1 MRGVKSR
8 DIARLPISQDSRCRV
23 KSRKRKYNPW
33 VHISRPS
40 GYIFLD
46 GYILRIIFYLG
57 YILLRLF
64 YVCMKTFHSGRGERK
79 RSWVILCVHEDIFY
93 HVSPV
98 SFMLKNSS
106 GLPFFTI
113 SPSFINQTLS
123 ETFMAKFIS

>member
-1 MRGVKSR
+1 MRGGESR
-8 DIARLPISQDSRCRV
+8 DIGRLPISQDSRWRV
-23 KSRKRKYNPW
+23 KSHKRKYNPW

-46 GYILRIIFYLG
+46 GYILQIIFYLG
-57 YILLRLF
+57 YILLGFF
-64 YVCMKTFHSGRGERK
+64 YACMKIFHSARGERK

-98 SFMLKNSS
+98 SFLLKNSS